1 MSAEGVFVRQDA
13 TAQGELVDR
22 LMAKIA
28 ELETKLYERD
38 LASNQQQ
45 LIPAATC
52 KPGLLQVPLENA
64 LSSFN
69 WLKIVKQYQ
78 CLDGL

>member
-1 MSAEGVFVRQDA
+1 MRQHA

-28 ELETKLYERD
+28 ELETKLYDRD

-45 LIPAATC
+45 LIPAVTC
-52 KPGLLQVPLENA
+52 KQAAPVPTFHKNQILNSGYSSELR
-64 LSSFN
+64 LSS
-69 WLKIVKQYQ
+69 
-78 CLDGL
+78 